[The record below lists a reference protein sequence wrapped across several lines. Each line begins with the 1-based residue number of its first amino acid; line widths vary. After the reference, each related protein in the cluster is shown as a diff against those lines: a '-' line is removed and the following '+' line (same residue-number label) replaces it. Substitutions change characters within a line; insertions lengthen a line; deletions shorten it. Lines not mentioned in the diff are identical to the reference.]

1 MGERAGA
8 ALADAKHQTHIGA
21 MPLHLT
27 KVAFGISNLDQ
38 FAARWKARESEPPYE
53 LGTRYLPKRWEEI
66 AGQGSLYW
74 ILKHQ
79 LVARSP
85 IVGFGE
91 LPGGRVSIR
100 LDPHLVLVQARPK
113 RAHQGWRYLEDGDAP
128 ADLGAGGEGVGSLP
142 ADLVGR
148 LAELALI

>member
-1 MGERAGA
+1 
-8 ALADAKHQTHIGA
+8 

-27 KVAFGISNLDQ
+27 KVAFGVSSLDA
-38 FAARWKARESEPPYE
+38 FVARWQARENDPPYE
-53 LGTRYLPKRWEEI
+53 LGTRYLPKRFAEI

-91 LPGGRVSIR
+91 LPGGRVSIQ
-100 LDPHLVLVQARPK
+100 LDPHLVLVEARPK
-113 RAHQGWRYLEDGDAP
+113 RAHQGWRYLEGTDAP
-128 ADLGAGGEGVGSLP
+128 RDLGAGSEGVGQLP
-142 ADLVGR
+142 PEMVGR
-148 LAELALI
+148 LAEIGLI

>member
-1 MGERAGA
+1 
-8 ALADAKHQTHIGA
+8 

-27 KVAFGISNLDQ
+27 KVAFGVVNLDQ
-38 FAARWKARESEPPYE
+38 FVERWKAREGEPPYE
-53 LGTRYLPKRWEEI
+53 LGTRYLPKRWEDI

-79 LVARSP
+79 LIARSP

-91 LPGGRVSIR
+91 LPGGRVAIR
-100 LDPHLVLVQARPK
+100 LDPRLVLVQARPK
-113 RAHQGWRYLEDGDAP
+113 RAHQGWRYLEGADAPLDLGGDATGLDVMPP
-128 ADLGAGGEGVGSLP
+128 ALMT
-142 ADLVGR
+142 R